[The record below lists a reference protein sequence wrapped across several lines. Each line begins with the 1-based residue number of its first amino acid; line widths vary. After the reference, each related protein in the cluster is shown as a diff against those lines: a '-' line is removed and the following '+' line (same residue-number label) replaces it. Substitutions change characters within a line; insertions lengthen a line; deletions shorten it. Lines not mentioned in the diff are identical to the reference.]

1 MLVDRPKDRIETP
14 LLFKII
20 AAFAGLLVGVVLMRV
35 FITPYRLAD
44 GSMEPNYKNG
54 ALVFV
59 LKHRTPHRG
68 DALLYTTPKGEETA
82 TVKRLIALPGDTVE
96 VVNKVIMVNGKKI
109 DPKWKTVSTD
119 TRILDAAMTNRD
131 QMKPITLK
139 ENEYFLIGDNLD
151 MSFDSRETGPIEKDQ
166 IIGRIFLSF

>member
-20 AAFAGLLVGVVLMRV
+20 ATFAGLLVGVVLMRI

-44 GSMEPNYKNG
+44 SSMEPNYKKG

-68 DALLYTTPKGEETA
+68 DAILYTTPKGEETA
-82 TVKRLIALPGDTVE
+82 TVKRLIALPGETVE
-96 VVNKVIMVNGKKI
+96 VVDKAIMVNGKKI
-109 DPKWKTVSTD
+109 NPKWKAVSSD
-119 TRILDAAMTNRD
+119 TRILDAAMTSRD
-131 QMKPITLK
+131 QMAMITLK
-139 ENEYFLIGDNLD
+139 ENEYFLIGDNVD
-151 MSFDSRETGPIEKDQ
+151 MSFDSRETGPVDDEQ